1 MLYSSLYIDLSLYAI
16 EQLFS
21 WHSFYSP
28 FIYMCNCLVSQ
39 GDYASPPTED
49 GVSCFIGFF
58 VIPTAS
64 IAHLS
69 NQPITTFKVA
79 YAIPSN
85 SIKYVGE
92 NFSPKFTRK
101 IQCNGMDLSSNHTFL
116 KESLAIPSV
125 SKKHNETISQR

>member
-1 MLYSSLYIDLSLYAI
+1 MLYSSLYIDLPLYAI

-49 GVSCFIGFF
+49 GFLLYYFF

-79 YAIPSN
+79 YATPSN
-85 SIKYVGE
+85 SIKYVGGKL
-92 NFSPKFTRK
+92 PKFYQK
-101 IQCNGMDLSSNHTFL
+101 NPIQWYGF
-116 KESLAIPSV
+116 V
-125 SKKHNETISQR
+125 F